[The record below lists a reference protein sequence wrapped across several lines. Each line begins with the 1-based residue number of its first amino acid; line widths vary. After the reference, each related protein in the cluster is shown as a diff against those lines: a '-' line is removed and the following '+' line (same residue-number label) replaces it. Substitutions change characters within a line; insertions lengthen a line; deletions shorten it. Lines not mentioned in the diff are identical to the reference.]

1 MSERKSFFDSYYH
14 TLDTLSFEK
23 GAKGVPLRTKPEGK
37 YSLFTDIP
45 LPAAVVSETA
55 ITHNAHWMQ
64 RFANQSEVLLA
75 PHGKT
80 TMSPQLF
87 KAQIEQGAWGL
98 TLATPAQ
105 AQVAA
110 EAGAKR
116 IILANQIV
124 GLANI
129 NAVLDIIE
137 HYRIEVYPCI
147 DSQYLAEQ
155 WQSAANARNLQV
167 TMLVE
172 LGVPG
177 GRCGCRTHEQ
187 VKALAEYIAH
197 SSHLQFA
204 GIEFYEGVIHAEH
217 ESDDVEPAVREFIS
231 GAVTLA
237 ESLITLSALDK
248 PIVTGAGSAW
258 YDVVAEAFT
267 GKTRLTTIIR
277 PGCYLIHD
285 DGIYLEAQNAVMERA
300 QRDGSTACRLDGDLV
315 SALTLYAHVISVP
328 EKDKAI
334 IGLGKRDVAFDAG
347 LPKAIR
353 LYRDGQP
360 LPLPELTS
368 TDIMDQHLFLE
379 VMQEDTLQVG
389 DILVFSTSH
398 PCLTFDKWRY
408 IGVETEPDTI
418 TKWITTYF

>member
-1 MSERKSFFDSYYH
+1 MSEIKKNFDSYYH
-14 TLDTLSFEK
+14 TLDTLPFEK
-23 GAKGVPLRTKPEGK
+23 GAKGVPFRPTSGGK
-37 YSLFTDIP
+37 YSLLTDIP
-45 LPAAVVSETA
+45 LPAAVVSEIA
-55 ITHNAHWMQ
+55 ITHNANWMQ

-80 TMSPQLF
+80 TMSLQLF
-87 KAQIEQGAWGL
+87 KAQIAQGAWGL

-105 AQVAA
+105 ALVAA

-129 NAVLDIIE
+129 NAVLNIIE
-137 HYRIEVYPCI
+137 HYRIEVFPCI

-155 WQSAANARNLQV
+155 WQAAARARSLEV
-167 TMLVE
+167 PLLVE
-172 LGVPG
+172 LGVDG
-177 GRCGCRTHEQ
+177 GRCGCRTHDQ
-187 VKALAEYIAH
+187 VQTLAQYIAR

-217 ESDDVEPAVREFIS
+217 ESDDVEPAVREFVS
-231 GAVTLA
+231 GAVALA
-237 ESLITLSALDK
+237 ESLIPLSALDK

-300 QRDGSTACRLDGDLV
+300 QRDSSAACRLDGDLI

-353 LYRDGQP
+353 LYRNGQP

-379 VMQEDTLQVG
+379 VMQKDTLQVG

-418 TKWITTYF
+418 TKWITTHF